1 MKKIFSTVLFFIM
14 TFLSIGCS
22 QETEADSTAR
32 VETTV
37 DTPDPIDE
45 ILQSMTLTEKIGQ
58 MVMIGIHGTDVDED
72 SLYMLRQFHF
82 GGVILFRRNL
92 ESLDQA
98 AQLVDHI
105 QMQADEKVPLFIAI
119 DEEGGRVSRLG
130 HLIEAAPSQQ
140 SIGQSGSL
148 EEARQWA
155 TRTST
160 ILRSIGV
167 NVNFAPVADVWND
180 TNPFD
185 IAPQTDEFY
194 ATRSFGPDP
203 KAVADFVDASA
214 RSYEDAGIIYCLKHF
229 PGIGKGVVDSHE
241 EISSIDATVDELNR
255 IDLVPFK
262 KIIADHPH
270 DRFMVM
276 ATHIKFPALDP
287 DNSASMSSEV
297 LTGLLRD
304 RLGFEGVI
312 ITDDLEMGAAANHN
326 LFREVGVKAIQAGAD
341 IALVCHEYAHEQSV
355 YLGILEAVKRGEI
368 SEERIDQ
375 SVRRILHAKLDNV
388 AIDGAD

>member
-1 MKKIFSTVLFFIM
+1 MRKIFSTLLFFIM
-14 TFLSIGCS
+14 TFLSIGCNHES
-22 QETEADSTAR
+22 EADPIT

-37 DTPDPIDE
+37 DRPDPIDE
-45 ILQSMTLTEKIGQ
+45 MLKSMSLTEKIGQ

-82 GGVILFRRNL
+82 GGVILFKRNI

-105 QMQADEKVPLFIAI
+105 QTQADEKVPLFIAI

-130 HLIEAAPSQQ
+130 HLIESAPSQQ
-140 SIGQSGSL
+140 SIGQGGSI

-160 ILRSIGV
+160 MLRSIGV
-167 NVNFAPVADVWND
+167 NVNFAPVADVQND
-180 TNPFD
+180 D
-185 IAPQTDEFY
+185 
-194 ATRSFGPDP
+194 RSFGTDP
-203 KAVADFVDASA
+203 QLVADFVDASA
-214 RSYEDAGIIYCLKHF
+214 RSYEDAGITYCLKHF
-229 PGIGKGVVDSHE
+229 PGIGKGVVDSHK
-241 EISSIDATVDELNR
+241 EISSIDASVEELNR

-262 KIIADHPH
+262 RIIDNHPH
-270 DRFMVM
+270 NRFMVM
-276 ATHIKFPALDP
+276 ATHIKYPALDP
-287 DNSASMSSEV
+287 DNSASLSSEV
-297 LTGLLRD
+297 LTRLLRE

-326 LFREVGVKAIQAGAD
+326 LFHEVGVKAILAGAD

-375 SVRRILHAKLDNV
+375 SVRRILHAKLDN
-388 AIDGAD
+388 AATDSEE